1 MSKSVFA
8 ALPRFDSTE
17 GDAAA
22 RVSKDWRRPL
32 DVETPPAAPRSAAPA
47 PTGNVEPEASAQP
60 LDLKKIEA
68 SLITLNGKLDKIERD
83 AQAQTLATV
92 QAMAAKLFPE
102 LARDFLAEEIG
113 RHLPAL
119 VPASAAD
126 VELKAEDSLAAP
138 LRALVE
144 RTPSLMNR
152 CTITSV
158 EGDGQGRVDVSWQS
172 GGLTFDFGALL
183 AACLSNLNSTQSV
196 TKE

>member
-1 MSKSVFA
+1 MSDSVFA
-8 ALPRFDSTE
+8 ALPRFDSVF
-17 GDAAA
+17 GDASA

-32 DVETPPAAPRSAAPA
+32 GDEATPPAKRVAATQKA
-47 PTGNVEPEASAQP
+47 ESEPSPQP

-68 SLITLNGKLDKIERD
+68 SLVALNGKLDNIERD

-92 QAMAAKLFPE
+92 QAMASKLFPE
-102 LARDFLAEEIG
+102 LSRDFLAEEIG

-119 VPASAAD
+119 VPASAAI
-126 VELKAEDSLAAP
+126 VELKAEASLAEA
-138 LRALVE
+138 LRELVQ

-152 CTITSV
+152 CSITSV
-158 EGDGQGRVDVSWQS
+158 DGEGQGRVDVSWQS

-183 AACLSNLNSTQSV
+183 AACLSNLNSTQCV

>member
-1 MSKSVFA
+1 MSDSVFA
-8 ALPRFDSTE
+8 ALPRFDSGA
-17 GDAAA
+17 GDASV

-32 DVETPPAAPRSAAPA
+32 GEAPPPDQRVVAAQNAES
-47 PTGNVEPEASAQP
+47 EPSPQP

-68 SLITLNGKLDKIERD
+68 SLVALNGKLDKIERD
-83 AQAQTLATV
+83 AHVQTLAMV
-92 QAMAAKLFPE
+92 QAMASKLFPE
-102 LARDFLAEEIG
+102 LSRDFLAEEIG

-119 VPASAAD
+119 VPASAAI
-126 VELKAEDSLAAP
+126 VELKAEASLAEA
-138 LRALVE
+138 LRELVQ

-152 CTITSV
+152 CSITSV
-158 EGDGQGRVDVSWQS
+158 EGEGQGRVDVSWQS

>member
-8 ALPRFDSTE
+8 ALPRFDSV
-17 GDAAA
+17 GADASL

-32 DVETPPAAPRSAAPA
+32 DEAAPPSAPRAAPSAAA
-47 PTGNVEPEASAQP
+47 IKGEPEAPAS

-68 SLITLNGKLDKIERD
+68 SLVTLNGKLDKIERD
-83 AQAQTLATV
+83 AHAQTLATV
-92 QAMAAKLFPE
+92 QAMASKLFPE
-102 LARDFLAEEIG
+102 LSRDFLAEEIA
-113 RHLPAL
+113 RHLPSL
-119 VPASAAD
+119 VPASAA
-126 VELKAEDSLAAP
+126 VVVIKAEASLADA

-158 EGDGQGRVDVSWQS
+158 EGEGQGRVDVSWQS

-183 AACLSNLNSTQSV
+183 AACLSNLNSTQSA